1 MANRVLFISG
11 RCPHSKKILLGIHQH
26 SFLKDIFQIVNIDV
40 QPYPNYI
47 KTIPCILINNQV
59 VTGDKVFEYF
69 GKIVE
74 SKMAQEQREQEGQL
88 KEEDQG
94 VCKINEEG
102 ELEGYCGDSGSG
114 IGFSTITEDN
124 DDYTKKRHGM
134 ETNYDFLEGQSDS
147 NTVYQQLKQME
158 ASDDQLSQKRKN
170 FDSDYERM
178 QSERGELMGGG
189 PQGGGPQGGKGGRG
203 PGPPMG

>member
-1 MANRVLFISG
+1 
-11 RCPHSKKILLGIHQH
+11 
-26 SFLKDIFQIVNIDV
+26 
-40 QPYPNYI
+40 
-47 KTIPCILINNQV
+47 
-59 VTGDKVFEYF
+59 
-69 GKIVE
+69 
-74 SKMAQEQREQEGQL
+74 MAQEQREQEGQL

-102 ELEGYCGDSGSG
+102 ELEGYCGDNGAG

-147 NTVYQQLKQME
+147 NAVYQQLKQME

-189 PQGGGPQGGKGGRG
+189 PMGGRQGGRG

>member
-26 SFLKDIFQIVNIDV
+26 SFLKEIFQIVNIDV
-40 QPYPNYI
+40 HPYPNYI
-47 KTIPCILINNQV
+47 KTVPCILINNQV
-59 VTGDKVFEYF
+59 VTGNKVFEYF

-88 KEEDQG
+88 KAEDQG
-94 VCKINEEG
+94 VCKINEDG
-102 ELEGYCGDSGSG
+102 ELEGYCGDSGAG

-134 ETNYDFLEGQSDS
+134 DTNYDFLEGQSDS

-178 QSERGELMGGG
+178 QAERGELMGGG
-189 PQGGGPQGGKGGRG
+189 PMGGGQGGRG